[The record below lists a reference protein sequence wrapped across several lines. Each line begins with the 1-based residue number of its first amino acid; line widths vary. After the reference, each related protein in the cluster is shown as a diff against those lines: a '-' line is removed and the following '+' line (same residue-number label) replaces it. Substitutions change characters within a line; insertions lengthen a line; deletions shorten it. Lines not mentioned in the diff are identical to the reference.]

1 MTMEYDEINLIYPIV
16 HPGAEKTQIKIRQ
29 GEIDLKSLFFSATY
43 TSPRLFVLDTTVGSL
58 PSMQHFIREFND
70 EGLRGKDSIMIID
83 AGEEFKTIDTVL
95 KIVKAAINRNYGRNM
110 TFVGIGGG
118 VVTDMTAFAASIFKR
133 GARVELVPTTLL
145 SMVDA
150 AVGGKTGCDFDSYKN
165 MIGTFFP
172 ASTIYMFPEFVK
184 SLDDVQYRSG
194 LGEVMK
200 TALLYSESLYDS
212 LKKRRDDVFER
223 KSDIVFQMITT
234 CVRAKANVVEQDF
247 TEKNLRR
254 NLNLGHTFAHA
265 LESYAGLGKVAHGD
279 AVAWGI
285 SRALELS
292 ASIGLCHKSYRDEVI
307 NTLSLFGWETSPIHS
322 ALSNSEKDSE
332 TIARDLIS
340 IMKKDKKN
348 VDENIRFVLQ
358 TGPCAT
364 LIKEVP
370 DDKVLQVLKN

>member
-1 MTMEYDEINLIYPIV
+1 MKFEEFDLVYPSV
-16 HPGAEKTQIKIRQ
+16 NPGAEKTVIK
-29 GEIDLKSLFFSATY
+29 FFSGEPQLAETFF
-43 TSPRLFVLDTTVGSL
+43 SGAQQSAPRLFVTDTVVGSL
-58 PSMQHFIREFND
+58 PSMQHFLREFD
-70 EGLRGKDSIMIID
+70 DSGSRGKDGIIILD
-83 AGEEFKTIDTVL
+83 SGEEFKTIDTVL
-95 KIVKAAINRNYGRNM
+95 KIVKAALDRNFGRNAV
-110 TFVGIGGG
+110 FVGIGGG
-118 VVTDMTAFAASIFKR
+118 VITDMTAFAASIFKR
-133 GARVELVPTTLL
+133 GAKCELVPTTLL

-172 ASTIYMFPEFVK
+172 ASTIYIFPEFTK

-200 TALLYSESLYDS
+200 TALLSSESLYDS
-212 LKKRRDDVFER
+212 LKKRRNDVFER
-223 KSDIVFQMITT
+223 KNDIVQQMIAT

-247 TEKNLRR
+247 TEKNIRR

-265 LESYAGLGKVAHGD
+265 LETLAGLGTVAHGD

-285 SRALELS
+285 ARALVLGN
-292 ASIGLCHKSYRDEVI
+292 AIGICHSSYCDEVI
-307 NTLSLFGWETSPIHS
+307 STLESYGWETGAIHS
-322 ALSNSEKDSE
+322 ALNAEGTDKAE
-332 TIARDLIS
+332 IAKKLIE

-364 LIKEVP
+364 LIREVSEE
-370 DDKVLQVLKN
+370 KVFQILQ

>member
-1 MTMEYDEINLIYPIV
+1 MIMEFDEINLTYPIV
-16 HPGAEKTQIKIRQ
+16 HPGAEKTLIKIRQ
-29 GEIDLKSLFFSATY
+29 GEIDLKKLFFSATY
-43 TSPRLFVLDTTVGSL
+43 SSPRLFVLDTTVGSL
-58 PSMQHFIREFND
+58 PTMQHFIREFDDDGNH
-70 EGLRGKDSIMIID
+70 GKDSIMIID

-95 KIVKAAINRNYGRNM
+95 KIVKTAINKNYGRNM

-118 VVTDMTAFAASIFKR
+118 AVTDMTAFAASIFKR
-133 GARVELVPTTLL
+133 GSKVELVPTTLL

-172 ASTIYMFPEFVK
+172 ASSIHIFPEYVK
-184 SLDDVQYRSG
+184 TLSEEQYRSG

-200 TALLYSESLYDS
+200 TALLYSESLYND
-212 LKKRRDDVFER
+212 LKKRQQDVFDR
-223 KSDIVFQMITT
+223 KSDIVHQMITT

-247 TEKNLRR
+247 TEKNIRR

-285 SRALELS
+285 ARALELS
-292 ASIGLCHKSYRDEVI
+292 ALIGICHTSYKDEVKK
-307 NTLSLFGWETSPIHS
+307 TLASFGWETEAVHS
-322 ALSNSEKDSE
+322 ALRETGKESE
-332 TIARDLIS
+332 TIARDLID

-364 LIKEVP
+364 LIKEVSE
-370 DDKVLQVLKN
+370 DKVYQVLQ

>member
-1 MTMEYDEINLIYPIV
+1 MIMEHDEIILSYPEQD
-16 HPGAEKTQIKIRQ
+16 AEKTSIRVFK
-29 GEIDLKSLFFSATY
+29 GEIDLKKIFFQATY
-43 TSPRLFVLDTTVGSL
+43 SSPRLFVLDTTVGSL
-58 PSMQHFIREFND
+58 PSMQHFIREFD
-70 EGLRGKDSIMIID
+70 DDGSHGKDSIIIID
-83 AGEEFKTIDTVL
+83 SGEEFKTIDTVL
-95 KIVKAAINRNYGRNM
+95 KIVKAAINKNYGRNM

-200 TALLYSESLYDS
+200 TALLYSESLYND
-212 LKKRRDDVFER
+212 LKKRQKDVFDR
-223 KSDIVFQMITT
+223 KSDIVHQMITT

-247 TEKNLRR
+247 TEKNIRR

-265 LESYAGLGKVAHGD
+265 LESYAGLGTVAHGD

-292 ASIGLCHKSYRDEVI
+292 VSINLCHTTYRDEVI
-307 NTLSLFGWETSPIHS
+307 KTLSAFGWETAPIHS
-322 ALSNSEKDSE
+322 ALLSLGKDSE
-332 TIARDLIS
+332 TIARDLIDR
-340 IMKKDKKN
+340 MKKDKKN

-364 LIKEVP
+364 LIKEVSE
-370 DDKVLQVLKN
+370 DKVLKVLQ